1 MVFQTAI
8 RDLTQQRHDEE
19 QRLIHGKTLWMLELA
34 GAIGHE
40 FNQPLMALQ
49 GFIDLVQTKF
59 AETDTISAYLDKMR
73 QQIQRLSS
81 LTRKLN
87 HITQYRTKN
96 YAGGETIIDIDKAAS
111 KGP

>member
-1 MVFQTAI
+1 
-8 RDLTQQRHDEE
+8 
-19 QRLIHGKTLWMLELA
+19 
-34 GAIGHE
+34 
-40 FNQPLMALQ
+40 
-49 GFIDLVQTKF
+49 
-59 AETDTISAYLDKMR
+59 MR

>member
-1 MVFQTAI
+1 M
-8 RDLTQQRHDEE
+8 
-19 QRLIHGKTLWMLELA
+19 IHGKMLGMLELA

-49 GFIDLVQTKF
+49 GFIDIVQTKF
-59 AETDTISAYLDKMR
+59 PENKAISSYLNKMR
-73 QQIQRLSS
+73 QQIHRLSS
-81 LTRKLN
+81 LTRKLG
-87 HITQYRTKN
+87 HITKYQTKD